1 MLLLSL
7 TLAAALEA
15 AGPAPGLAR
24 PTDALECPVAL
35 DLGDPARARL
45 ARDLSRALTERETD
59 EALQARAQL
68 FADHGFN
75 TAETTNSLVTAYCPI
90 VARDRS
96 LNAYEKTLRVRDFAA
111 RVDAAILS
119 PGSDQ

>member
-7 TLAAALEA
+7 ALAGALEV
-15 AGPAPGLAR
+15 GVPVPNPAT
-24 PTDALECPVAL
+24 PTDILECPVAL
-35 DLGDPARARL
+35 DLGDAARARL
-45 ARDLSRALTERETD
+45 AHDLSRTLTEGETD
-59 EALQARAQL
+59 PVLQARVRL

-75 TAETTNSLVTAYCPI
+75 AAETTNYLVAGYCPI

-96 LNAYEKTLRVRDFAA
+96 LNAYEKALRVRDFAA

>member
-7 TLAAALEA
+7 VLAGALQAA
-15 AGPAPGLAR
+15 PLASTPHS

-35 DLGDPARARL
+35 DIGDAARARL

-59 EALQARAQL
+59 KALQTRVQRL
-68 FADHGFN
+68 ADHGFN
-75 TAETTNSLVTAYCPI
+75 AAETTNYLVTAYCPT

-96 LNAYEKTLRVRDFAA
+96 LNAYEKALRVRDFAT
-111 RVDAAILS
+111 RVDTAILS
-119 PGSDQ
+119 PGADQ

>member
-7 TLAAALEA
+7 ALAGALEV
-15 AGPAPGLAR
+15 GVPAPSFAT

-35 DLGDPARARL
+35 DLGGAARAGL
-45 ARDLSRALTERETD
+45 ARDLSRTLTERETD
-59 EALQARAQL
+59 EALQKRVQL
-68 FADHGFN
+68 FADHGFDA
-75 TAETTNSLVTAYCPI
+75 AETTNYLVAGYCPI

-96 LNAYEKTLRVRDFAA
+96 LNAYEKALRVRDFAA

-119 PGSDQ
+119 PGAHQ